1 MNTELSVMQ
10 PYLHQV
16 QLLVQVLPVVFR
28 EKAFA
33 LKGGTAINLFVRDL
47 PRLSVDIDLVFLP
60 HDERETAL
68 PKIKAALDR
77 IADDLRQA
85 LPGAEVV
92 RAYQDKEDALRLVV
106 RRGAENIKIE
116 LSPVLRGTVLEPE
129 VKGISPLAE
138 DQFGFVQAP
147 LVSLADLYGGKICAA
162 LDRQHPRDL
171 FDVRLLLQEN
181 GLTDQIRKVALVYI
195 LSHPRPVSEL
205 LFPHF
210 KDVAGVY
217 RSEFQGMTRQHISLD
232 DLVAARLELV
242 QRLHTGLTASDK
254 HFLLAFKRGDPDWN
268 RSGFPGIEDLPALR
282 WKQRNLERMGPAK
295 RRQAVSRLE
304 GLLAEV
310 GAKT

>member
-1 MNTELSVMQ
+1 MNTELSAMQ
-10 PYLHQV
+10 PYLQQV

-28 EKAFA
+28 EKDFA

-116 LSPVLRGTVLEPE
+116 LSPVLRGTVLEPQ
-129 VKGISPLAE
+129 VQGISPLAE
-138 DQFGFVQAP
+138 EQFGFVQAP

-181 GLTDQIRKVALVYI
+181 GLTDQIRRVALVYI

-205 LFPHF
+205 LFPNF
-210 KDVAGVY
+210 KDVAGIY
-217 RSEFQGMTRQHISLD
+217 RSEFQGMTRQHVSLD

-242 QRLHTGLTASDK
+242 QRLQAGLTASDK

-282 WKQRNLERMGPAK
+282 WKQRNLERMGLAK